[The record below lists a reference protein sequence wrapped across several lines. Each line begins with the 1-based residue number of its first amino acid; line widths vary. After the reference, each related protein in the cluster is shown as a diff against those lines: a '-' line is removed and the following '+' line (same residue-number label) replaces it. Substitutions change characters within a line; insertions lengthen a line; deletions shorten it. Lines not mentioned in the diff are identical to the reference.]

1 MAAAARRAICRRSK
15 SSDRK
20 RAWTLGTSRAAR
32 RRNTLN
38 SRKKTSPPTPPA
50 DHDRALR
57 MHSSA
62 TSPPSW
68 RDAGAPR
75 VAGDRRTEGVTRC
88 ALRAD
93 LPTSARRVAARDVP
107 LRGDAALDPAVEIPI
122 STQQERDR
130 KRGRNLGVCATL
142 SRAPCRSAVET
153 PINERQH
160 SKERMR
166 KKADVPAKAKH
177 DRRNDK
183 WITEQV
189 QEPRRPFDADVLPA
203 ATPKSAITSMLSVH
217 LDGDRRRQLSSSN
230 GLPPCSGSVALAER
244 FVAPS

>member
-57 MHSSA
+57 MRSSA

-122 STQQERDR
+122 STQRERDR

-160 SKERMR
+160 
-166 KKADVPAKAKH
+166 
-177 DRRNDK
+177 
-183 WITEQV
+183 IQQV

-230 GLPPCSGSVALAER
+230 GLPPCRRATLLWDWRSEPPPRVEVRLEPR
-244 FVAPS
+244 H